1 MGLGTIEKS
10 RNGRNGISGETVM
23 SAIKKNNNRIICMF
37 RLDLSCKEVV
47 ITITRVEKCYK
58 LTRVIDTDVY
68 EQYYARLA
76 QAYNVMVKMIDE
88 LK

>member
-1 MGLGTIEKS
+1 
-10 RNGRNGISGETVM
+10 M

-76 QAYNVMVKMIDE
+76 QAYNVMVKMIDD

>member
-1 MGLGTIEKS
+1 MKRTS
-10 RNGRNGISGETVM
+10 D
-23 SAIKKNNNRIICMF
+23 RIICVF
-37 RLDLSCKEVV
+37 RFSISSKEVS

-76 QAYNVMVKMIDE
+76 QAYNVMVKMIDD

>member
-1 MGLGTIEKS
+1 MRRTS
-10 RNGRNGISGETVM
+10 D
-23 SAIKKNNNRIICMF
+23 RIICVF
-37 RLDLSCKEVV
+37 RMTLSCKEVA

-68 EQYYARLA
+68 EQYYARLS
-76 QAYNVMVKMIDE
+76 QAYDVMIKMIGD

>member
-1 MGLGTIEKS
+1 MRRTS
-10 RNGRNGISGETVM
+10 D
-23 SAIKKNNNRIICMF
+23 RIICVF
-37 RLDLSCKEVV
+37 RMTLSCKEVA

-68 EQYYARLA
+68 EQYYARLS
-76 QAYNVMVKMIDE
+76 QAYDVMMKMIGD

>member
-1 MGLGTIEKS
+1 MRRTS
-10 RNGRNGISGETVM
+10 D
-23 SAIKKNNNRIICMF
+23 RIICVF
-37 RLDLSCKEVV
+37 RFSLSCKEVA

-68 EQYYARLA
+68 EQYYARLS
-76 QAYNVMVKMIDE
+76 QAYNVMVKMIGD

>member
-1 MGLGTIEKS
+1 MKTT
-10 RNGRNGISGETVM
+10 RD
-23 SAIKKNNNRIICMF
+23 RIICVF
-37 RLDLSCKEVV
+37 RMILSSKEVT

-88 LK
+88 LR

>member
-23 SAIKKNNNRIICMF
+23 SAIKKSNNRIICMF

>member
-1 MGLGTIEKS
+1 MRRTS
-10 RNGRNGISGETVM
+10 D
-23 SAIKKNNNRIICMF
+23 RIICVF
-37 RLDLSCKEVV
+37 RFSLSSREVT

-88 LK
+88 LR

>member
-1 MGLGTIEKS
+1 
-10 RNGRNGISGETVM
+10 M

-37 RLDLSCKEVV
+37 RMDLSCKEVV

-88 LK
+88 LR

>member
-1 MGLGTIEKS
+1 MKRTS
-10 RNGRNGISGETVM
+10 D
-23 SAIKKNNNRIICMF
+23 RIICVF
-37 RLDLSCKEVV
+37 RFSLSCKEVV

-88 LK
+88 LR

>member
-1 MGLGTIEKS
+1 MRRTS
-10 RNGRNGISGETVM
+10 D
-23 SAIKKNNNRIICMF
+23 RIICVF
-37 RLDLSCKEVV
+37 RFSLSSKEVS

-76 QAYNVMVKMIDE
+76 QAYNIMVKMIDE
-88 LK
+88 LR

>member
-1 MGLGTIEKS
+1 MRRS
-10 RNGRNGISGETVM
+10 SD
-23 SAIKKNNNRIICMF
+23 RIICVF
-37 RLDLSCKEVV
+37 RFALSCKEVS

-76 QAYNVMVKMIDE
+76 HAYNAMVKMIDD
-88 LK
+88 LR

>member
-1 MGLGTIEKS
+1 MKRTS
-10 RNGRNGISGETVM
+10 D
-23 SAIKKNNNRIICMF
+23 RIICVF
-37 RLDLSCKEVV
+37 RMTLSSKEVTV
-47 ITITRVEKCYK
+47 TITRVEKCYK

-88 LK
+88 LR

>member
-1 MGLGTIEKS
+1 MKRTS
-10 RNGRNGISGETVM
+10 D
-23 SAIKKNNNRIICMF
+23 RIICVF
-37 RLDLSCKEVV
+37 RMQLSCMEVT

-88 LK
+88 LQ

>member
-1 MGLGTIEKS
+1 MKRTS
-10 RNGRNGISGETVM
+10 D
-23 SAIKKNNNRIICMF
+23 RIICVF
-37 RLDLSCKEVV
+37 RMTLSSKEVT

-76 QAYNVMVKMIDE
+76 QAYNVMVKMLDE
-88 LK
+88 LR

>member
-1 MGLGTIEKS
+1 MKRTS
-10 RNGRNGISGETVM
+10 D
-23 SAIKKNNNRIICMF
+23 RIICVF
-37 RLDLSCKEVV
+37 RMTLSSKEVT

-58 LTRVIDTDVY
+58 LSRVIDTDVY

-88 LK
+88 LR

>member
-1 MGLGTIEKS
+1 MKRTS
-10 RNGRNGISGETVM
+10 D
-23 SAIKKNNNRIICMF
+23 RIICVF
-37 RLDLSCKEVV
+37 RMSLPNKEVT

-68 EQYYARLA
+68 DQYYALLS

-88 LK
+88 LR

>member
-1 MGLGTIEKS
+1 MKRTS
-10 RNGRNGISGETVM
+10 D
-23 SAIKKNNNRIICMF
+23 RIICVF
-37 RLDLSCKEVV
+37 RFSLSSKEVT

-76 QAYNVMVKMIDE
+76 QAYDVMVKMIGD

>member
-1 MGLGTIEKS
+1 MKRTS
-10 RNGRNGISGETVM
+10 D
-23 SAIKKNNNRIICMF
+23 RIICVF
-37 RLDLSCKEVV
+37 RMSLSSMEVT

-76 QAYNVMVKMIDE
+76 QAYNVMVKMIDD
-88 LK
+88 LRQKGG